1 MTFRINLTG
10 IQKFSSYGA
19 TAGDGMS
26 LNKSSIY
33 SWFNSGY
40 NLSDSETEMPA
51 LALVKFE
58 GSFVS
63 DNRILGIRLI
73 RRTGF
78 SSFQYHQVTYRTRKN
93 GSTSTFHGS
102 LSSTNRYNGWL
113 NGPGSSY
120 SGNLNA
126 LTSNTGETFHGHI
139 WVKTHKKNLTSTQ
152 AASDV
157 VAFSQMI
164 SYDTAGTPQF
174 TEAVIRSRGT
184 SGGNKIVSGIQLF
197 SNSGNIN
204 GRLEVYNIGSRLEN

>member
-10 IQKFSSYGA
+10 IQKKFAFGA

-40 NLSDSETEMPA
+40 SLSDSETEMPA

-63 DNRILGIRLI
+63 DNRILGFRLI

-93 GSTSTFHGS
+93 GSTSTFAYHLGS
-102 LSSTNRYNGWL
+102 GNTYNGWL

-126 LTSNTGETFHGHI
+126 LTSNTGESFHGHI
-139 WVKTHKKNLTSTQ
+139 WIKTHKKNLTSTQ
-152 AASDV
+152 AASDI

-164 SYDTAGTPQF
+164 SYDTSGTPQF
-174 TEAVIRSRGT
+174 NEAVIRSRGNADGVKIA
-184 SGGNKIVSGIQLF
+184 SGVQIF
-197 SNSGNIN
+197 ANSGNIN